1 MIHATKPSR
10 HFLIRLLHALG
21 RLFKKKKKPTG
32 SIYPLR

>member
-1 MIHATKPSR
+1 MTPATKPNHS
-10 HFLIRLLHALG
+10 FFIRLLHALG